1 MATEQASEPQP
12 SSSAPGQPQNE
23 KAAPAEETPASRR
36 AALLEE
42 DMKRQAERLATP
54 APKPEDIS
62 ALLPRCEGP
71 YIFSAVLSVA
81 RHQCRISMLSL
92 SSYQGL

>member
-1 MATEQASEPQP
+1 MIEICHSSIAVVILQAAAQQEDTVMATEQASEPQP

-23 KAAPAEETPASRR
+23 KDAPAEETPASRR
-36 AALLEE
+36 AVLLEE

-62 ALLPRCEGP
+62 ALLPR
-71 YIFSAVLSVA
+71 
-81 RHQCRISMLSL
+81 
-92 SSYQGL
+92 